1 MGIVLTPAISF
12 ILVIMH
18 ELGHLASAK
27 LLKLKIQGFGYQIRP
42 LPSFFVSVERC
53 KSKWKNL
60 IYLLSGNII
69 TLLVLL
75 VINCKFKEWW
85 GMITIPFYLQ
95 IIGEYNPF
103 YSDLVLILSNI
114 YIKERNV
121 KDSINSYYR
130 SYRFL
135 MLLTLWL
142 FIIIYI
148 FKIGL

>member
-75 VINCKFKEWW
+75 VSR
-85 GMITIPFYLQ
+85 P
-95 IIGEYNPF
+95 
-103 YSDLVLILSNI
+103 S
-114 YIKERNV
+114 
-121 KDSINSYYR
+121 
-130 SYRFL
+130 
-135 MLLTLWL
+135 
-142 FIIIYI
+142 
-148 FKIGL
+148 